1 MRHIL
6 TSFLLTSVVL
16 LGVTVCC
23 AQEKDPENSGTKV
36 AASDMWE
43 AYKNM
48 WEGNW
53 ETRITF
59 PVSLPSG
66 PQKGDTFTATMSN
79 ELIASGHG
87 MLITRCIR
95 NVNGDVVMEQKGLAS
110 WCPKRKVIILCEVNT
125 DGGRGENVIEVVD
138 AKEHVSATFVDASG
152 DESSMKSTTSA
163 PDVDSRTIRILDGP
177 MADFE
182 IVYKRK
188 NS

>member
-6 TSFLLTSVVL
+6 TSLVLASIVL
-16 LGVTVCC
+16 LGAAVCL
-23 AQEKDPENSGTKV
+23 AQEEDLENSGTKV
-36 AASDMWE
+36 GASDMWE
-43 AYKNM
+43 AYKKM

-79 ELIASGHG
+79 EVIASGHG
-87 MLITRCIR
+87 MLIARCIR
-95 NVNGDVVMEQKGLAS
+95 TVNGAVVMEQKGLAS
-110 WCPKRKVIILCEVNT
+110 WCPKRKAIILCEVNT
-125 DGGRGENVIEVVD
+125 DGGRGENVIEIVD
-138 AKEHVSATFVDASG
+138 GKEQMSATFIDASG

-163 PDVDSRTIRILDGP
+163 PDVDTRTIRILDGP

-188 NS
+188 KS